1 VTRLASAQ
9 ALRRHGPQGE
19 RWASALDRSDPLADA
34 VAERIAADPA
44 TMGTLHRALSGTP
57 AGRAGGSLPPELDA
71 LFASVTTLPPGV
83 DHDAIARG
91 GRLFFR
97 TGAAGGLALGAG
109 SLVGG
114 YASPDGNK
122 PLIRTRRL
130 LDDVPRRL
138 AETASFV
145 VAVHSPGGI
154 LPGGEGWRLALH
166 VRVMHA
172 VVRRRLRLDPT
183 WDPCW
188 GLPLNQHDLGGTL
201 LLFSIIWVEAVRRLG
216 WPVTGAEAEDH
227 VALWRV
233 AGRWMGVDEELLPVN
248 EADALASSAL
258 IAATER
264 APDDD
269 ARRLVRALLA
279 SGPPGRTRPVR
290 VAFAEAIVRHVQG
303 PALAD
308 PLGLGDGPA
317 KHLIPLFTLPNGPL
331 SWLGRRSAR
340 AEALLVS
347 SGERYWRTTV
357 DSGAPPP

>member
-1 VTRLASAQ
+1 MTRLASAK

-44 TMGTLHRALSGTP
+44 TMGALHRALAGTP
-57 AGRAGGSLPPELDA
+57 AGRSGGSLPPELDA
-71 LFASVTTLPPGV
+71 LFASVAKLPKGV
-83 DHDAIARG
+83 DLDAVARG

-145 VAVHSPGGI
+145 FAVHSPGGI

-172 VVRRRLRLDPT
+172 IVRRRLRLDPT
-183 WDPCW
+183 WDPSW

-201 LLFSIIWVEAVRRLG
+201 LLFSIVWVEAVRRLG
-216 WPVTGAEAEDH
+216 WQVTGSEAEDH
-227 VALWRV
+227 LALWRV
-233 AGRWMGVDEELLPVN
+233 AGRWMGVDEELLPMN
-248 EADALASSAL
+248 EADALASTAL

-264 APDDD
+264 TPDDD

-279 SGPPGRTRPVR
+279 SGPPGRLRPAR

-303 PALAD
+303 PGQAD
-308 PLGLGDGPA
+308 PLGLRDGPA
-317 KHLIPLFTLPNGPL
+317 KHLIPLVTLPNGPL
-331 SWLGRRSAR
+331 SYLGRRSKR
-340 AEALLVS
+340 AEALLVN
-347 SGERYWRTTV
+347 SGERYWRSTV
-357 DSGAPPP
+357 GAGADGN

>member
-1 VTRLASAQ
+1 MKRLASEQ

-19 RWASALDRSDPLADA
+19 RWASALDRGDPLADA
-34 VAERIAADPA
+34 VADRIAADPTA
-44 TMGTLHRALSGTP
+44 MGALHRALSGTP
-57 AGRAGGSLPPELDA
+57 EGRANGSFPPELNA
-71 LFASVTTLPPGV
+71 LFASVAKLPAGV
-83 DHDAIARG
+83 HLDAIARG

-145 VAVHSPGGI
+145 FAVHSPGGI

-183 WDPCW
+183 WEPAW

-201 LLFSIIWVEAVRRLG
+201 LLFSIVWVEAVRRLG
-216 WPVTGAEAEDH
+216 WQVTRAEAEDH
-227 VALWRV
+227 LALWRV
-233 AGRWMGVDEELLPVN
+233 AGRWMGVDEALLPVN

-279 SGPPGRTRPVR
+279 SGPSGGARPVR

-308 PLGLGDGPA
+308 PLGLRDGPA
-317 KHLIPLFTLPNGPL
+317 RHLIPLVTLPNGPL
-331 SWLGRRSAR
+331 SYLGRRSKR
-340 AEALLVS
+340 AEALLVN
-347 SGERYWRTTV
+347 SGERYWRTSIKT
-357 DSGAPPP
+357 GAAGD